1 MRFIIESKSCFI
13 DHKGRNMTGSPRTL
27 ESGTSVLSGTQ
38 GICSLL
44 LHSSHL
50 CISLSLQY
58 SFLCCTNPWSKIAVP
73 YPLNL
78 FTCCNCSTNRWAL
91 NSDFLGR
98 ENCVPQSQWNWLWPK
113 PNFVNGVGQGSS
125 QVHGLGRQTSK
136 CSCTLSSHLLE
147 VAYLVLSV
155 AQEFLGSL

>member
-1 MRFIIESKSCFI
+1 MCCREPKESAHFCF
-13 DHKGRNMTGSPRTL
+13 TL
-27 ESGTSVLSGTQ
+27 H
-38 GICSLL
+38 ICA
-44 LHSSHL
+44 
-50 CISLSLQY
+50 
-58 SFLCCTNPWSKIAVP
+58 FLCLCSILFSVAQTPWSKIAVP

-78 FTCCNCSTNRWAL
+78 FTCYNCSTNRWAL